1 MNFAHEVAALQP
13 EAASSKCRVSCPADV
28 RNSAQRVRAR
38 EPAAVAA
45 QPLRVLLADD
55 DRDGAMT
62 LATLLEL
69 EGYEVR
75 TVHGGQEALDAA
87 REFRPD
93 VCLLDIGMPKIT
105 GYEAARRLRQRYGD
119 DCPVLIAVTGWKQA
133 SDRILAT
140 LAGFDHHVA
149 KPYEPSSSSSCWRS
163 YGPEL
168 AEDFSAVPACSASA
182 RTASPGPR
190 ACASRLVIRG
200 ER

>member
-1 MNFAHEVAALQP
+1 MP
-13 EAASSKCRVSCPADV
+13 EILRSA
-28 RNSAQRVRAR
+28 SAQN
-38 EPAAVAA
+38 ETSVAA

-87 REFRPD
+87 REFKPA
-93 VCLLDIGMPKIT
+93 VVLLDIGMPKIT

-119 DCPVLIAVTGWKQA
+119 DCPVLVAVTGWKQA
-133 SDRILAT
+133 SDRILAS

-149 KPYEPSSSSSCWRS
+149 KPYEPSQLINL
-163 YGPEL
+163 L
-168 AEDFSAVPACSASA
+168 ASLRPAV
-182 RTASPGPR
+182 R
-190 ACASRLVIRG
+190 
-200 ER
+200 